1 MESAGRRRLVRSSGP
16 ERRAAVAKEEPMPKV
31 KDLMTDHAEC
41 IGEKDTLRR
50 AAERLR
56 TLDVGSM
63 PICGEDGKIHG
74 MLTDRDIVVKCIAE
88 GGDPDMVIAG
98 DLAQGRLYYVDS
110 EASIEDAIS
119 VMKEHQVRRL
129 PVIHDHKLVGILS
142 QADVARHYAEE
153 RVGEL
158 VEGISE

>member
-1 MESAGRRRLVRSSGP
+1 
-16 ERRAAVAKEEPMPKV
+16 MPKV

-56 TLDVGSM
+56 SLDVGSM
-63 PICGEDGKIHG
+63 PICGENGKILG

-88 GGDPDMVIAG
+88 GGDPDMVVAG
-98 DLAQGRLYYVDS
+98 DLAQGRRYYVDS
-110 EASIEDAIS
+110 EATIEDAIA

-129 PVIHDHKLVGILS
+129 PVIHDHRLVGILS

>member
-1 MESAGRRRLVRSSGP
+1 
-16 ERRAAVAKEEPMPKV
+16 MPKV

-110 EASIEDAIS
+110 EASIEDAIA

-129 PVIHDHKLVGILS
+129 PVIHEHRLVGILS